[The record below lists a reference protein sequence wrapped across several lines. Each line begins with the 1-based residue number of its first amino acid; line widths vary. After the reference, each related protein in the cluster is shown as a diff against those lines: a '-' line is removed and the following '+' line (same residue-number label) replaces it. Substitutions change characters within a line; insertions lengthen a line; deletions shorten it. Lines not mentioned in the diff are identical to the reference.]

1 MAWAS
6 YISDDISNIS
16 SEMTVYV
23 VIELAGTS
31 TRSWEEAVR
40 NVVETASQKMTNLRI
55 AEVVDLDA
63 KLEKGGIAEY
73 RAKVRLSF
81 EYEREMETL

>member
-1 MAWAS
+1 MK
-6 YISDDISNIS
+6 
-16 SEMTVYV
+16 MTVYV

-31 TRSWEEAVR
+31 TKSWEEAVR
-40 NVVETASQKMTNLRI
+40 NVVETISQNLTNLRI

-63 KLEKGGIAEY
+63 RLEEGGIAEY
-73 RAKVRLSF
+73 RAKVRISF